1 MTGFSGGTVLA
12 RIPEAELERLKAEV
26 SLERLAEARGVKLR
40 RRGADLF
47 GLCPF
52 HEDHEPSLMISPA
65 KNLWHCM
72 GACQAGGSVIDWV
85 MRERGVSFRH
95 AVELLRDLPFAAE
108 LPRRGATVRTLAAP
122 VAPEADDAELL
133 RQVVGYY
140 HATLKESPEA
150 QAYLEQRGLHDG
162 ELMERFQLGFANR
175 TLGLRLPLANRKAG
189 ADIRSRLQ
197 RLGIIRVSGHEHFNG
212 SLVVPVVDSDGRIT
226 EVYGRK
232 ITPNLRPGTPLHLY
246 LPGPHRGT
254 WNEAALAV
262 SEDVILCEAL
272 LDALT
277 FWCHGLRNVTA
288 AYGIEGFTDD
298 HLAALRQH
306 NVKRVL
312 IAYDRD
318 AAGDRAAVQL
328 AVRLVA
334 AGVDAYRVQFPQGED
349 VNSFACSDL
358 ASAADRLAERVRKA
372 VWLGQ
377 GTAASTTNDTNA
389 PPLSSASPPP
399 LILGRPRHT
408 QLRAPRDSV
417 GATSSM
423 SLSPFVA
430 AAEALH
436 DADAAA
442 DVPLASPIPP
452 VPAGNAVERGEGD
465 ELVLRFG
472 DRRWRIRGLDKV
484 TSFDLLR
491 VNVLVSREGGHAG
504 FHVDTLDLYSAR
516 QRAVFSKS
524 ASDELCVAEDVIRR
538 ELGRVLLCCE
548 ERAQQRIHESMSPK
562 QREVTLSDTDEA
574 AALALL
580 GDPSLVDRI
589 LADLDACGVVGEET
603 NKLVAYLA
611 VVSRKLERPLAVVV
625 QSSSAA
631 GKSALLEGVLA
642 LVPEEERVKYSAL
655 TGQSLFYME
664 QQQLAHKVL
673 ALMEEEGAERA
684 AYALK
689 LLQSEGELSIASTG
703 KDPQTGRLITHEY
716 RVTGPVAILLTT
728 TSVDVDE
735 ELLNRC
741 LLLSV
746 DEEREQTRAIHARQ
760 REAETLDGL
769 LRARERDHIIALHRN
784 AQRMLRP
791 LVVVNPYA
799 PQLRFLDSRTRMRRD
814 HTKYLTLIRA
824 VTLLHQ
830 YQRERKTTTHRGEVV
845 TYIEVTAQDIALA
858 NRLADSVLGRSLDE
872 LPPQTRRL
880 LNILDG
886 YVRTQQDRHGLQRD
900 DVRVTRRQLRE
911 HCAWGDTQLKV
922 HLARLCDLEHV
933 IAHRDGRTVGYE
945 LLWDGRGG
953 DGAPVLSGLL
963 DPIPVQAYDVDRSG
977 PATMRSE
984 AHALRRVSGR
994 PSVGPWSGSDRSAES
1009 AGNANGHNDFP
1020 SLATDD
1026 APESTDTGSSSNGV
1040 VVLAATV
1047 TPLAAEVH

>member
-1 MTGFSGGTVLA
+1 M
-12 RIPEAELERLKAEV
+12 
-26 SLERLAEARGVKLR
+26 ARGVELR
-40 RRGADLF
+40 RHGADLL

-52 HEDHEPSLMISPA
+52 HGDHEPSLVISPA

-108 LPRRGATVRTLAAP
+108 QPRRGTTVRTLAPP
-122 VAPEADDAELL
+122 VAADADDEALL
-133 RQVVGYY
+133 QQVVGYY
-140 HATLKESPEA
+140 HATLTESPEA
-150 QAYLEQRGLHDG
+150 QAYLEQRGLMHR
-162 ELMERFQLGFANR
+162 ELIGAFQLGFANR
-175 TLGLRLPLANRKAG
+175 TLGLRLPLGNRKAG

-197 RLGIIRVSGHEHFNG
+197 RLGIIRESGHEHFNG
-212 SLVVPVVDSDGRIT
+212 SLVVPVADSDGQIT
-226 EVYGRK
+226 EMYGRK
-232 ITPNLRPGTPLHLY
+232 ITPNLRVGTPLHLY
-246 LPGPHRGT
+246 LPGPHRGV
-254 WNEAALAV
+254 WNQAALAV
-262 SEDVILCEAL
+262 SEEVILCEAL

-298 HLAALRQH
+298 HLAALRHH

-318 AAGDRAAVQL
+318 PAGDRAAVQL

-334 AGVDAYRVQFPQGED
+334 AGIDAYRVQFPQGED
-349 VNSFACSDL
+349 VNSFACTDL
-358 ASAADRLAERVRKA
+358 ASAADRLAERVRRA

-377 GTAASTTNDTNA
+377 GTAPSTTHDTSA
-389 PPLSSASPPP
+389 PPLSSASAPP
-399 LILGRPRHT
+399 LSLGRPRHT

-417 GATSSM
+417 GATPSM

-430 AAEALH
+430 AAEALR
-436 DADAAA
+436 DADAEA
-442 DVPLASPIPP
+442 DVPLASPMPP
-452 VPAGNAVERGEGD
+452 LPAGDAVERGDGD
-465 ELVLRFG
+465 EVVLRFG

-491 VNVLVSREGGHAG
+491 VNVLVSREGEHAG

-516 QRAVFSKS
+516 QRAVFCKS
-524 ASDELCVAEDVIRR
+524 ASDELCVAEDVVRR

-548 ERAQQRIHESMSPK
+548 TQAQERIRESMSPK
-562 QREVTLSDTDEA
+562 QREVSLSDAEEA
-574 AALALL
+574 AALELL
-580 GDPSLVDRI
+580 RDPALVDRI
-589 LADLDACGVVGEET
+589 LADLDACGIVGEET

-664 QQQLAHKVL
+664 AQQLAHKVL

-703 KDPQTGRLITHEY
+703 KDPATGRLVTHEY
-716 RVTGPVAILLTT
+716 RVSGPVAILLTT
-728 TSVDVDE
+728 TAVDVDE

-769 LRARERDHIIALHRN
+769 LQARERDHVVALHCN
-784 AQRMLRP
+784 AQRLLRP
-791 LVVVNPYA
+791 LMVVNPYA
-799 PQLRFLDSRTRMRRD
+799 PQLRFLDSQTRTRRD

-824 VTLLHQ
+824 ITLLHQ
-830 YQRERKTTTHRGEVV
+830 YQRERRTTTHRGEVV
-845 TYIEVTAQDIALA
+845 TYIEVTAADIALA

-880 LNILDG
+880 LSILDG
-886 YVRTQQDRHGLQRD
+886 YVRTQQDTRGLQRD

-945 LLWDGRGG
+945 LVWDGRGG

-963 DPIPVQAYDVDRSG
+963 DPIQLQAYDVDRSG
-977 PATMRSE
+977 PVTMRSE
-984 AHALRRVSGR
+984 SHAMRPVSGR
-994 PSVGPWSGSDRSAES
+994 PSVGLGSGSGRSAES
-1009 AGNANGHNDFP
+1009 AGNTNGHNGEVSF
-1020 SLATDD
+1020 AAVH

-1040 VVLAATV
+1040 VVSPAAV
-1047 TPLAAEVH
+1047 TPATAEAP

>member
-1 MTGFSGGTVLA
+1 M
-12 RIPEAELERLKAEV
+12 
-26 SLERLAEARGVKLR
+26 SLERLVDARGVELR
-40 RRGADLF
+40 RHGADLI

-52 HEDHEPSLMISPA
+52 HEDHEPSLVISPS

-72 GACQAGGSVIDWV
+72 GACRAGGSVIDWV

-108 LPRRGATVRTLAAP
+108 LPRRGATVRTLAPP
-122 VAPEADDAELL
+122 VAPDADDAELL
-133 RQVVGYY
+133 RQVIGYY
-140 HATLKESPEA
+140 HATFTESPEA

-162 ELMERFQLGFANR
+162 ELVERFRLGFANR

-197 RLGIIRVSGHEHFNG
+197 RLGIIRESGHEHFNG
-212 SLVVPVVDSDGRIT
+212 SLVVPVADSDGQIT

-232 ITPNLRPGTPLHLY
+232 ITSGLRVGTPLHLY
-246 LPGPHRGT
+246 LPGPRRGGRGV
-254 WNEAALAV
+254 WNEASLSV
-262 SEDVILCEAL
+262 SEEVILCEAL
-272 LDALT
+272 LDAMT
-277 FWCHGLRNVTA
+277 FWCHGLRHVTS
-288 AYGIEGFTDD
+288 AYGVEGFTND
-298 HLAALRQH
+298 HLAALQRHQ
-306 NVKRVL
+306 VKRVL

-334 AGVDAYRVQFPQGED
+334 AGIDAYRVQFPQGED

-358 ASAADRLAERVRKA
+358 STAADRLAERVRKA

-377 GTAASTTNDTNA
+377 GSAPLQPLTNHESEPATAATDAA
-389 PPLSSASPPP
+389 PSLT
-399 LILGRPRHT
+399 LGRPRRT

-417 GATSSM
+417 GAAPSM
-423 SLSPFVA
+423 SLRPFVA
-430 AAEALH
+430 TAEAVH
-436 DADAAA
+436 DAPAGSDM
-442 DVPLASPIPP
+442 PLASPLL
-452 VPAGNAVERGEGD
+452 PAPASDAVQQGEGD
-465 ELVLRFG
+465 ELLLRFG

-491 VNVLVSREGGHAG
+491 LNVLVSREAEPPA

-516 QRAVFSKS
+516 QRAVFCKS

-548 ERAQQRIHESMSPK
+548 ERAQERIHVAMSPK
-562 QREVTLSDTDEA
+562 QREVSLSDADEA

-580 GDPSLVDRI
+580 RDPALVERV
-589 LADLDACGVVGEET
+589 LADLDACGIVGEET

-664 QQQLAHKVL
+664 SQQLAHKVL

-703 KDPQTGRLITHEY
+703 KDPATGRLVTHEY
-716 RVTGPVAILLTT
+716 RVSGPVAILLTT
-728 TSVDVDE
+728 TAVDVDE

-760 REAETLDGL
+760 REAETLQGL
-769 LRARERDHIIALHRN
+769 LQARERDHVVALHRN
-784 AQRMLRP
+784 AQRLLRP

-799 PQLRFLDSRTRMRRD
+799 PQLRFLDSRTRTRRD

-824 VTLLHQ
+824 ITLLHQ
-830 YQRERKTTTHRGEVV
+830 YQRERRTTTHRGEVV

-880 LNILDG
+880 LSILDDH
-886 YVRTQQDRHGLQRD
+886 VRTVQEQHGLERG
-900 DVRVTRRQLRE
+900 DVRLSRRELRE
-911 HCAWGDTQLKV
+911 QCGWGDTQLRL
-922 HLARLCDLEHV
+922 HLARLCELEHV
-933 IAHRDGRTVGYE
+933 IAHRDGRTVRYE
-945 LLWDGRGG
+945 LIWDGRGA
-953 DGAPVLSGLL
+953 DGAPALSGLL
-963 DPIPVQAYDVDRSG
+963 DPAELHTYDAQSAG
-977 PATMRSE
+977 LTAMLP
-984 AHALRRVSGR
+984 
-994 PSVGPWSGSDRSAES
+994 GSDGDT
-1009 AGNANGHNDFP
+1009 AGQMRGRNGADAGQVRGAHGAANRNGHNGVPAF
-1020 SLATDD
+1020 AAVV
-1026 APESTDTGSSSNGV
+1026 APERTDTGGENGV
-1040 VVLAATV
+1040 VVPTESV
-1047 TPLAAEVH
+1047 TSLAAERR